1 MEIQKYNFIITSE
14 PNSVNDF
21 DEIIGTQNGD
31 DIAIGNLLKFN
42 WFPHPPIR
50 FYDFNEF
57 LSDNAD
63 LAIPLCSDNLL
74 IRLYKESICLIAYL
88 KNISITSFPEE
99 QSIVKEKFQQNQN
112 YEKKFILDNQT
123 DSFYKLFTYN
133 IEGTI
138 KNAINIHRLVYLIK
152 HLEKRGLSD
161 KVIMDSD
168 DITAIFSAERIIRT
182 QGGRNIFLFC
192 HIPTNGNHFSLLE
205 KYVDDAA
212 EFIDEK
218 ERNQNISALFELNPF
233 FNDFVHMCN
242 LLNENKD
249 EHFKQITKK
258 YMNICSKFMSNYPGL
273 LSPKYCNFS
282 KELLKLKKN
291 TKSFA
296 HSILETKSEISNVDF
311 DMYDTKTI
319 LINIISVLNY
329 QKDKHDKIFDP
340 KYIKSTLLSQ
350 FKTLNVGTSDSHGD
364 TLYFTFFNQ
373 EKLDPSIFNSTIQ
386 NFISIMLQ
394 DVLKSK
400 KNFTKEYEILINQA
414 ILENDLLKNDLKDD
428 PNKVIKINKF

>member
-1 MEIQKYNFIITSE
+1 
-14 PNSVNDF
+14 
-21 DEIIGTQNGD
+21 
-31 DIAIGNLLKFN
+31 
-42 WFPHPPIR
+42 
-50 FYDFNEF
+50 
-57 LSDNAD
+57 
-63 LAIPLCSDNLL
+63 
-74 IRLYKESICLIAYL
+74 
-88 KNISITSFPEE
+88 
-99 QSIVKEKFQQNQN
+99 
-112 YEKKFILDNQT
+112 
-123 DSFYKLFTYN
+123 
-133 IEGTI
+133 
-138 KNAINIHRLVYLIK
+138 
-152 HLEKRGLSD
+152 
-161 KVIMDSD
+161 
-168 DITAIFSAERIIRT
+168 
-182 QGGRNIFLFC
+182 
-192 HIPTNGNHFSLLE
+192 
-205 KYVDDAA
+205 
-212 EFIDEK
+212 
-218 ERNQNISALFELNPF
+218 
-233 FNDFVHMCN
+233 
-242 LLNENKD
+242 
-249 EHFKQITKK
+249 
-258 YMNICSKFMSNYPGL
+258 MSNYPGL